1 MTEPRTRM
9 RLKVLAT
16 LFVLIFA
23 GITTRLWFLQVLAS
37 EQFSA
42 LANQNQV
49 RLVSIQPVR
58 GLILDR
64 DGNVLVGNRPSSVV
78 TVDRL
83 AMRESGE
90 EVLLR
95 LSELLDV
102 NIDDLVERVN
112 SPRYA
117 PYQPVPVAED
127 VPEETI
133 FYLREHERDFPGVDY
148 ELSSVR
154 DYPEGV
160 LAAHVL
166 GYVGEISEEQ
176 LDALRPVGY
185 LGDEIV
191 GKAGVEA
198 TYERL
203 LYGTRGQ
210 RAIQVNAQGDILD
223 RDFGGPKP
231 AEPGANLVLA
241 IDTEIQK
248 LTERSLTLGIQL
260 GRRTIDENTEIP
272 FKATGG
278 AAVVMDP
285 RNGQILAMASFP
297 TYEPSLFLGGL
308 TAAERAPLEDEANN
322 FPQLNRVIQGKYPA
336 GSTFK
341 PFVAAGALK
350 RKMAT
355 LDGLYDC
362 PGEFVVPKD
371 ESGTVFNNWEPVNR
385 GFITLAHSLAISCD
399 TVYYQF
405 GYEYYV
411 RYVRSGKQSEIMQ
424 QDLGQMGFGRVSGID
439 LPGESAGR
447 IPTRAYKFDL
457 IEDNRDIYGD
467 ALSLWLPGDNV
478 NMSIGQGFSLVTPLQ
493 MAVAYSAIAN
503 GGTVY
508 EPHVGLRLERPDGTL
523 VRRIAPEAVGKL
535 PITPRQV
542 AYLRDSLRGVTE
554 IGTAD
559 EAFLG
564 FPLDRIPVAGKT
576 GTAEVPPKQ
585 DYSWFAAMAPADDP
599 RYVVVGLIEQ
609 GGHGSTTAAPLVRR
623 ILEGLFGLQPAK
635 TLEDGGVTD

>member
-1 MTEPRTRM
+1 M
-9 RLKVLAT
+9 RLKILAT

-23 GITTRLWFLQVLAS
+23 AITTRLWFLQVLAS
-37 EQFSA
+37 EQFSE

-64 DGNVLVGNRPSSVV
+64 NGNVLVGNRPSSVV

-83 AMRESGE
+83 AMKESAE
-90 EVLLR
+90 AVLLR
-95 LSELLDV
+95 LSELLEVD
-102 NIDDLVERVN
+102 IDDLVERVK

-127 VPEETI
+127 VLEETI

-154 DYPEGV
+154 DYPEGS

-166 GYVGEISEEQ
+166 GYVGEISEDQ
-176 LDALRPVGY
+176 LDELRPAGY

-191 GKAGVEA
+191 GYAGVEA
-198 TYERL
+198 MYERL
-203 LYGTRGQ
+203 LYGNRGQ
-210 RAIQVNAQGDILD
+210 RAIQVNAQGDVLD

-248 LTERSLTLGIQL
+248 LTERSLALGIQL
-260 GRRTIDENTEIP
+260 ARRTVDRNNGIP

-285 RNGQILAMASFP
+285 RNGQVLAMASFP
-297 TYEPSLFLGGL
+297 TYEPSVFLGGL

-341 PFVAAGALK
+341 PFIAAGALK

-355 LDGLYDC
+355 LDGHYGC
-362 PGEFVVPKD
+362 PAEFIVPQD
-371 ESGTVFNNWEPVNR
+371 ESGTVFHNWNPVNQ
-385 GFITLAHSLAISCD
+385 GFITLAHSLVISCD

-424 QDLGQMGFGRVSGID
+424 QDLGQMGFGNLTGVD

-447 IPTRAYKFDL
+447 LPTRAYKFDL
-457 IEDNRDIYGD
+457 IENNRDIYGE

-478 NMSIGQGFSLVTPLQ
+478 NMAIGQGFSLVTPLQ

-503 GGTVY
+503 GGTLY
-508 EPHVGLRLERPDGTL
+508 EPHVGLRLDRPDGTL
-523 VRRIAPEAVGKL
+523 VRRIAPEAIGRL
-535 PITPRQV
+535 PITKGQV
-542 AYLRDSLRGVTE
+542 AYIRDSLRGVTE
-554 IGTAD
+554 GGTAAA
-559 EAFLG
+559 AFLG
-564 FPLDRIPVAGKT
+564 FPLDQIPVAGKT

-635 TLEDGGVTD
+635 KLEDGGVTD